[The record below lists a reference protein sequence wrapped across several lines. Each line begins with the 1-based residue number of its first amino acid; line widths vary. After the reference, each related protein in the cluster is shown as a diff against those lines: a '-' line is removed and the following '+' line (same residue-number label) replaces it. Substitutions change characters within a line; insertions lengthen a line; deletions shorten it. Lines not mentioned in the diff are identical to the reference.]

1 MRVFFRSERTTILEW
16 EKSFLPILPC
26 TAPGVTKKWSDL
38 EPDEKV
44 VVDKVLLAQLK
55 VRGFTAWLG
64 AQLGADRSTLD

>member
-1 MRVFFRSERTTILEW
+1 
-16 EKSFLPILPC
+16 
-26 TAPGVTKKWSDL
+26 L